1 MIPARTV
8 SSLLLL
14 GALMGC
20 GDRVQPAVARFGND
34 VVAEAY
40 GEVLT
45 WDSLAQQVPD
55 DLNLEDSA
63 AFAERVLDRW
73 LREQVLVNE
82 ARTQLRD
89 ELASIEQALEVYRRS
104 LLINTYENRYVAS
117 RLDEEVSEEDIVA
130 YYDAHPELFTLHDHA
145 VQVLY
150 CTCPIRKSRPKP
162 AAPIGRV
169 ARPALGTTTWI
180 KSEWL
185 SAADSAS
192 IPELERW
199 CMERVPYHV
208 DHEAWWLV
216 RDLVDEVPLSL
227 YRVEDQ
233 IQRTPPLVQGKRPHL
248 LRALPGPRSEGKD
261 RATRCGPRPN
271 HRAPAS
277 KAPSTAA
284 RSPTRHPASAR
295 LGGGGFASRKFV
307 SSCPPSPC
315 V

>member
-1 MIPARTV
+1 M
-8 SSLLLL
+8 
-14 GALMGC
+14 
-20 GDRVQPAVARFGND
+20 QPVEARFGND
-34 VVAEAY
+34 VAEAY

-145 VQVLY
+145 VQVLQG
-150 CTCPIRKSRPKP
+150 TFPIRKSWPKP

-169 ARPALGTTTWI
+169 AKPAPGTTTWT
-180 KSEWL
+180 KSRNG
-185 SAADSAS
+185 S
-192 IPELERW
+192 R
-199 CMERVPYHV
+199 
-208 DHEAWWLV
+208 
-216 RDLVDEVPLSL
+216 
-227 YRVEDQ
+227 
-233 IQRTPPLVQGKRPHL
+233 PPT
-248 LRALPGPRSEGKD
+248 LRASRS
-261 RATRCGPRPN
+261 
-271 HRAPAS
+271 
-277 KAPSTAA
+277 
-284 RSPTRHPASAR
+284 
-295 LGGGGFASRKFV
+295 
-307 SSCPPSPC
+307 
-315 V
+315 

>member
-1 MIPARTV
+1 MISARTV
-8 SSLLLL
+8 ALLLL
-14 GALMGC
+14 LSALGSC
-20 GDRVQPAVARFGND
+20 GDGVQPVEARFGND

-117 RLDEEVSEEDIVA
+117 RLNEEVSEEDIVA

-150 CTCPIRKSRPKP
+150 LHLPDPEVAAQTRGANWSR
-162 AAPIGRV
+162 RE
-169 ARPALGTTTWI
+169 ARAWDNDMDQV
-180 KSEWL
+180 KEWL

-199 CMERVPYHV
+199 CMERGAVHHV
-208 DHEAWWLV
+208 DHEAWWFV

-227 YRVEDQ
+227 YRVEAQ
-233 IQRTPPLVQGKRPHL
+233 IQRTSPLSFKENDRIYFVRFLDHGLKGKTAPLDVARDQITEL
-248 LRALPGPRSEGKD
+248 LLQKRRQQLREALRDTLLQRAWAEGD
-261 RATRCGPRPN
+261 LRREN
-271 HRAPAS
+271 
-277 KAPSTAA
+277 
-284 RSPTRHPASAR
+284 
-295 LGGGGFASRKFV
+295 L
-307 SSCPPSPC
+307 
-315 V
+315 